1 MPNLPITSPL
11 EFYSLC
17 KRVAKTMF
25 RYDKHRQREQLED
38 LDLAHNAYLK
48 LLYGEPKAEQGR
60 TTKLIVLPIA
70 WITCWHRIEQT
81 MRNSLRYRGI
91 EARTES
97 LDVPAHPEENNEDTL
112 LDNLCAGLNPWEG
125 LYMTRPAKRTLKR
138 VFSAQAKENMRKA
151 HIGKKLSE
159 VTKKKMSKAHK
170 RSTLAYKASKEK

>member
-25 RYDKHRQREQLED
+25 RYDKHRQRKQLED

-97 LDVPAHPEENNEDTL
+97 LDVPAHPEENNKDTL

-138 VFSAQAKENMRKA
+138 TFSAQAKENMRKA